1 MKTYIINLKES
12 QERRKRVLEEVS
24 KYPFMDV
31 EFVEAV
37 NGRKLTRQ
45 ETSERFDV
53 ATFECRY
60 QRMPQ
65 PGEIGCTLS
74 QRICFQKLLDST
86 EEVALILEDDAFFV
100 SPDAVES
107 VITESAR
114 LIASKEAGMVLFT
127 PEHIY
132 YRKGQHLIG
141 EYTLYKVFQGYGTWA
156 YVVNRKA
163 AERILR
169 IKRPSI
175 LADDHRF
182 LRVKGINMRFVF
194 PSITIGLSNT
204 GLVAGEIEAGRMLPN
219 TSEFKGWMKVRA
231 AYYWLC
237 YLCHQKER
245 GLRFKL
251 GQLAKSYND
260 LTPLN
265 NKKDEYI

>member
-12 QERRKRVLEEVS
+12 CERRKRVLEEVA

-31 EFVEAV
+31 ELVEAV
-37 NGRKLTRQ
+37 NGRTLTQQ
-45 ETSERFDV
+45 ETVERFDV

-74 QRICFQKLLDST
+74 QRLCYQKLLDST

-114 LIASKEAGMVLFT
+114 LITGKEAGMVLFT

-132 YRKGQHLIG
+132 YRKGQ
-141 EYTLYKVFQGYGTWA
+141 TLTGGYKIHVVFQGYGTSA
-156 YVVNRKA
+156 YLVNRKA

-175 LADDHRF
+175 VADDHQFMRI
-182 LRVKGINMRFVF
+182 KGIDVRVVF
-194 PSITIGLSNT
+194 PNIAFDLSSRGLM
-204 GLVAGEIEAGRMLPN
+204 AGEIEADRILKTICNP
-219 TSEFKGWMKVRA
+219 KGWRKIRTVC
-231 AYYWLC
+231 YQLC
-237 YLCHQKER
+237 NFCYIKER
-245 GLRFKL
+245 GMRFRL
-251 GQLAKSYND
+251 GQLVKSYD
-260 LTPLN
+260 
-265 NKKDEYI
+265 

>member
-12 QERRKRVLEEVS
+12 HERRKRVLEEVS

-60 QRMPQ
+60 QRIPQ

-86 EEVALILEDDAFFV
+86 EEVALILEDDVFFV
-100 SPDAVES
+100 SPDAVEP

-114 LIASKEAGMVLFT
+114 LIAGKEAGIVLFT
-127 PEHIY
+127 PEHVY

-156 YVVNRKA
+156 YLVNRKA
-163 AERILR
+163 AKRILR

-175 LADDHRF
+175 VADDHQFMRIKGVDV
-182 LRVKGINMRFVF
+182 RVVF
-194 PSITIGLSNT
+194 PNISLDLSSRGLI
-204 GLVAGEIEAGRMLPN
+204 VGEIEADRASQNACNP
-219 TSEFKGWMKVRA
+219 KGWAIVRTV
-231 AYYWLC
+231 C
-237 YLCHQKER
+237 YQLYDLCHNWER
-245 GLRFKL
+245 GMRFRLR
-251 GQLAKSYND
+251 QLAKSYIAN
-260 LTPLN
+260 T
-265 NKKDEYI
+265 